1 MRNETRQPVT
11 IPASTSPFDDSAL
24 QSPQPP
30 QDPADVEPFGNE
42 RHEPKLDRRFGP
54 AGPVPWSFRQTLI
67 GLAATLIPWL
77 AITLGA
83 LVATPQASPPSG
95 RLPLATDVA
104 AGIAIFLFSS
114 LVEGA
119 FLLAPIWYA
128 LVRAAPDAPWRERLA
143 TLGFRRTAFLPAA
156 GVTLAGAVVAL
167 VGSAA
172 YSAALQAFHAPLQT
186 NADQLA
192 QQAQYAPY
200 TTLGALA
207 AAVFVAPFCEEVFFR
222 GFGFAGLL
230 RGMSFWLALALSAL
244 IFGVAHADIGS
255 FLPLVF
261 IGLILAFAR
270 WRTGSIW
277 PGILI
282 HALNNGV
289 AALFLLPLIFH

>member
-1 MRNETRQPVT
+1 MTSPT
-11 IPASTSPFDDSAL
+11 STSPFDDSAV
-24 QSPQPP
+24 QASQ
-30 QDPADVEPFGNE
+30 ASAASAGSGNE
-42 RHEPKLDRRFGP
+42 LRQTDQHRRYGP

-77 AITLGA
+77 ALTVGA
-83 LVATPQASPPSG
+83 LAVTPQAPQPSG
-95 RLPLATDVA
+95 RLPLTTDVV
-104 AGIAIFLFSS
+104 AGVTIFIFSA

-119 FLLAPIWYA
+119 FLLAPAWYA
-128 LVRAAPDAPWRERLA
+128 LWRGAPDSPWRQRLA
-143 TLGFRRTAFLPAA
+143 ALGFRRTGLLRA
-156 GVTLAGAVVAL
+156 GIITLAGAVVAL

-172 YSAALQAFHAPLQT
+172 YSAILQAIHAPLQT

-207 AAVFVAPFCEEVFFR
+207 AAVLVAPFCEEVFFR

-230 RGMSFWLALALSAL
+230 RGMPFWPALIVSAL
-244 IFGVAHADIGS
+244 IFAVAHADIGS
-255 FLPLVF
+255 FLPLAF
-261 IGLILAFAR
+261 IGLILAYAR

-277 PGILI
+277 PCMLI

-289 AALFLLPLIFH
+289 AALFLLPLIFR